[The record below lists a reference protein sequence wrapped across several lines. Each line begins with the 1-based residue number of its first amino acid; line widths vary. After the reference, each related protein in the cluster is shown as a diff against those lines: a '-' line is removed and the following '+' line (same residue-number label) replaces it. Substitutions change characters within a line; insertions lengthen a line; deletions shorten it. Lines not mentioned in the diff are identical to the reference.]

1 MRIYQRAEF
10 DAAHRLPG
18 YPGNCS
24 NIHGHTWRVEVWI
37 EDDPDPESGMVVDYR
52 AIKSYFKAE
61 FDHRLIL
68 WKADPLVE
76 RLDGLTAL
84 KLMNGPP
91 TAENLAL
98 RILDDLQA
106 EKVRVHESKD
116 NSAEAIAE

>member
-1 MRIYQRAEF
+1 MRIYQRAVF
-10 DAAHRLPG
+10 NAAHRLPG

-24 NIHGHTWRVEVWI
+24 NIHGHTWGVEVWI
-37 EDDPDPESGMVVDYR
+37 EDDPDHETGMVVDYR
-52 AIKSYFKAE
+52 AIKDYIKSE

-68 WKADPLVE
+68 WRGDPLVE

-84 KLMNGPP
+84 KLMHGPP

-98 RILDDLQA
+98 LILDDVQA
-106 EKVRVHESKD
+106 EKVRVHESND